1 VIASEA
7 DIVPIRTSDLNPPRP
22 MDRGFWI
29 TWYDLPDD
37 GREDYLSW
45 LHETYIPA
53 LLKRPGFL
61 WAAHYAA
68 VRKESRPATQR
79 ESALNHTDDSSVP
92 TGSRYILLIGAE
104 RANVFADPVPSVLH
118 AGLPAESRKMLAMRI
133 GERVNVMVEAA
144 RIEGPQAKQYQAG
157 MALAPCIQLGSFNCP
172 YQHEE
177 EMLAWYAQWRMP
189 KMRTTP
195 GCIRTR
201 KLASVSG
208 WAKHAVLY
216 EFTSLEARNQHF
228 IAHED
233 RDPEMKAWSD
243 RMVQKL
249 VHAPGSSTLAC
260 RSWPAVSN

>member
-1 VIASEA
+1 
-7 DIVPIRTSDLNPPRP
+7 

-37 GREDYLSW
+37 GREGYLSW
-45 LHETYIPA
+45 LHETYIPG
-53 LLKRPGFL
+53 LLKRHGFL

-68 VRKESRPATQR
+68 VNKESRPATRR
-79 ESALNHTDDSSVP
+79 ESALNHTDDDSVP

-104 RANVFADPVPSVLH
+104 QANIFADPVPSMLN

-144 RIEGPQAKQYQAG
+144 RVEGPQAAQYQAG
-157 MALAPCIQLGSFNCP
+157 MALAPCIQIGSFNCP

-189 KMRTTP
+189 KMRTTS

-201 KLASVSG
+201 KLASVAG

-233 RDPEMKAWSD
+233 QDPGMKAWSD
-243 RMVQKL
+243 RIVQKL

-260 RSWPAVSN
+260 RLWPVVAD